1 MKRYKN
7 DMKSNS
13 SKCIRLDEFGKEV
26 GIEWKDVKTSD
37 LLKIMENDELPAD
50 LIPLVSSS
58 PNGLIYLETA
68 SLDGE
73 KNLKPKNSV
82 K

>member
-1 MKRYKN
+1 M
-7 DMKSNS
+7 
-13 SKCIRLDEFGKEV
+13 
-26 GIEWKDVKTSD
+26 
-37 LLKIMENDELPAD
+37 LKIKEDDELPAD
-50 LIPLVSSS
+50 LIPVVSSS